1 MKRTVC
7 MILLGVLYAGCCL
20 AARTQ
25 VGAAYAG
32 ELQSDFRDWNWVNM
46 LRLEFSQPLVSRFRL
61 DIATISIAR
70 TREGR
75 LIDDLQGFSNIEEE
89 DTPLAP
95 AVACVTWS
103 RGRSQL
109 SVGIRNV
116 NEDYFTSPVTSFF
129 TNSSCGLFPTV
140 SANYPIANYPLASL
154 GIHYV
159 FQTERWEFQASVYNG
174 QGYDS
179 FTGRSS
185 VFRFRP
191 AADGL
196 CGIASTAYRNHGS
209 SYHLGGVLYGSAPCR
224 EGQTKTRE
232 VSGAI
237 WGYAEQRVTQDLYL
251 LVQCSV
257 SLPENTAWCRMYAG
271 AGVHMQIGKVQIGA
285 FTNRALF
292 RGIAEQTAELT
303 CRAALSPHVSLQ
315 PALHLIGNGTALRSI
330 ALLRLGIEL

>member
-32 ELQSDFRDWNWVNM
+32 ELLSDFRAWNWVNM
-46 LRLEFSQPLVSRFRL
+46 LRLEFSQPLGSRLRL

-70 TREGR
+70 TRKGR

-191 AADGL
+191 QRTG
-196 CGIASTAYRNHGS
+196 C
-209 SYHLGGVLYGSAPCR
+209 
-224 EGQTKTRE
+224 
-232 VSGAI
+232 
-237 WGYAEQRVTQDLYL
+237 AESPQR
-251 LVQCSV
+251 
-257 SLPENTAWCRMYAG
+257 
-271 AGVHMQIGKVQIGA
+271 
-285 FTNRALF
+285 
-292 RGIAEQTAELT
+292 
-303 CRAALSPHVSLQ
+303 
-315 PALHLIGNGTALRSI
+315 LIGTMGAVIIWAVFYTAV
-330 ALLRLGIEL
+330 LLAARGRRKRGR

>member
-46 LRLEFSQPLVSRFRL
+46 LRLEFSQPLGSRLRL

-70 TREGR
+70 THEGR

-103 RGRSQL
+103 RGR
-109 SVGIRNV
+109 
-116 NEDYFTSPVTSFF
+116 PVTSFF

-237 WGYAEQRVTQDLYL
+237 WGDAEQRVTQDLYL

-292 RGIAEQTAELT
+292 RGIAEQAAELT

-315 PALHLIGNGTALRSI
+315 PALHLIGNGTALRSV